1 MRKFFVD
8 DINLNKIVS
17 SSDYN
22 HIVNVLRNKTNDII
36 TIFDNKGIDYLCQIT
51 NINKKFIEYKVLS
64 KKENYKENSAKL
76 SLFQASIKPQNLEIV
91 IQKCTELNVDNMF
104 IFPCE
109 FSNYKTD
116 RLNLGK
122 LNKLSIEACKQC
134 ERSKSL
140 DINFLKS
147 FDDMVNKLQDYDL
160 VIFAYEKSEIS
171 FKEIFAGQKNVAVI
185 VGPEGGFSLSEVE
198 KLRKLG
204 NVKEVLISKNI
215 LRSETA
221 SIALCSVCMYE
232 LN

>member
-1 MRKFFVD
+1 
-8 DINLNKIVS
+8 
-17 SSDYN
+17 
-22 HIVNVLRNKTNDII
+22 
-36 TIFDNKGIDYLCQIT
+36 
-51 NINKKFIEYKVLS
+51 
-64 KKENYKENSAKL
+64 
-76 SLFQASIKPQNLEIV
+76 
-91 IQKCTELNVDNMF
+91 
-104 IFPCE
+104 
-109 FSNYKTD
+109 
-116 RLNLGK
+116 
-122 LNKLSIEACKQC
+122 
-134 ERSKSL
+134 
-140 DINFLKS
+140 
-147 FDDMVNKLQDYDL
+147 MVNKLQDYDL